1 MESDGFVYVTIDNQR
16 LKVDKKRATAFFGS
30 FAVIDMMI
38 ARTIASDYA
47 ALCSL
52 ANMRRI
58 VTESLNATT
67 TKARTNGSPSAPATT
82 ITEAKE

>member
-1 MESDGFVYVTIDNQR
+1 MVLYVTIDNQR

-67 TKARTNGSPSAPATT
+67 TKAREPLNIPPTMAN
-82 ITEAKE
+82 